1 MAAVA
6 PVDGNPDPRSV
17 ETMNRLITY
26 LTGSTREARLAA
38 ALRRI
43 VEAQALAAW
52 ANTSADHEPYERL
65 ANDRDDAIEAAVA
78 LVEGDQ

>member
-1 MAAVA
+1 
-6 PVDGNPDPRSV
+6 
-17 ETMNRLITY
+17 MNRLINY

-52 ANTSADHEPYERL
+52 ANTSADHQTYERL
-65 ANDRDDAIEAAVA
+65 ANDRDDAIEAALV
-78 LVEGDQ
+78 LVEGER